1 MKQTNH
7 NNNNQV
13 TWFNWTVP
21 PSLVGDYVFKLV
33 LVLMLLPSLFGL
45 QFTKL
50 GLIVNLLAV
59 DLFVYLSY
67 RIKGYL

>member
-21 PSLVGDYVFKLV
+21 PFLVGDYVFKLV

-50 GLIVNLLAV
+50 GLLVNLLAV

-67 RIKGYL
+67 RFKGYL